1 MVYRNLRRHCSSRA
15 LAALLLCMLSAGV
28 CAQELSPRAYWPAPT
43 GTRILALAY
52 AHAWGDEVVDPS
64 IPVSGANSSL
74 NKAIVGYFHTTSL
87 FDRTTNFVVDLPYA
101 WGNTTGMLNGMPARR
116 DVSNLGDMSLTM
128 SVNLLGAP
136 AMNGAEFMELTSNPH
151 PLLAASLKVV
161 APTGNYEADR
171 LINVGANRWAAK
183 AELGYILPLVP
194 DWHLEVEGGAWVF
207 ADNDNFQ
214 GRTREQDPI
223 FAIEAHLVKRFG
235 GGRWASVEANYF
247 SGGRTTI
254 DGLARDDKRNNSN
267 IGVSML
273 FPLGKRQSLRIALS
287 TAVKTS
293 AGGDYHTFL
302 LNYIRLL

>member
-1 MVYRNLRRHCSSRA
+1 MTRKKRRWRFGSRIVF
-15 LAALLLCMLSAGV
+15 ALLLSGVSAGV
-28 CAQELSPRAYWPAPT
+28 YAQELSPRAYWPAPV

-52 AHAWGDEVVDPS
+52 AHASGDEVVDPA

-87 FDRTTNFVVDLPYA
+87 FGLTTNFVVDLPYA
-101 WGNTTGMLNGMPARR
+101 WGNTTGILNGMPARR

-128 SVNLLGAP
+128 SVNILGAP
-136 AMNGAEFMELTSNPH
+136 AMNGKEFLELTANPR
-151 PLLAASLKVV
+151 PLLAASLKLV

-194 DWHLEVEGGAWVF
+194 DWHLEVEGGAWLF
-207 ADNDNFQ
+207 ADNDDFQ

-223 FAIEAHLVKRFG
+223 YAIEAHLVHRFG

-247 SGGRTTI
+247 SGGRTTV
-254 DGLARDDKRNNSN
+254 DGVARDDKRGNSN

-273 FPLGKRQSLRIALS
+273 FPFGKRQSLRIAVS

-293 AGGDYHTFL
+293 AGGDYHTFI